1 MRVLGARPPSRR
13 LKSVSA
19 RCASGPVPY
28 SGNSPRNRAFPSFR
42 KQLAFPIFPC
52 KQVIGGKALSGGM
65 LIMDRL
71 VRFLLVA
78 WLFAAPALAQDRLEP
93 AKLPPDTAFYL
104 YWRGLAS
111 QSQWSHVNSLLA
123 LWNDP
128 DFLPFRAAL
137 AEGVFSIPRRRTPGS
152 N

>member
-1 MRVLGARPPSRR
+1 MRVPQARPPSRR

-28 SGNSPRNRAFPSFR
+28 SGNSPRNGAFPSFR

-65 LIMDRL
+65 LIMYRL
-71 VRFLLVA
+71 IRFLLVA
-78 WLFAAPALAQDRLEP
+78 GLFAAPVLAQDRLEP

-111 QSQWSHVNSLLA
+111 HRN
-123 LWNDP
+123 
-128 DFLPFRAAL
+128 
-137 AEGVFSIPRRRTPGS
+137 GVMSIPCWLCGTIRTSCLSAPPWPREFL
-152 N
+152 